1 MEKIK
6 ILVVDDESRM
16 RKLVRDFLVREDYE
30 VLEAGDGEAALD
42 IFYQEKNIALII
54 LDVMMPKLDG
64 YEACRKIREVSNAP
78 ILFLTAKSMEQD
90 KEQGF
95 LSGGDDYLAKPFS
108 YNELLSRVKALLRR
122 YFVYKGKE
130 ESKEDKIIV
139 HDLYIDTTKNY
150 VTKNGEI
157 VNLTE
162 MEYQILLL
170 LAKHPKKIYSNQEL
184 YETIWESPYMYSANN
199 TIMVHVR
206 NLRKKLSVDTQKP
219 SYIKTVWG
227 KGYRFD

>member
-1 MEKIK
+1 MERK
-6 ILVVDDESRM
+6 ILVVDDNIEI
-16 RKLVRDFLVREDYE
+16 REVIR
-30 VLEAGDGEAALD
+30 VLLENEGFTVEEAEDGETA
-42 IFYQEKNIALII
+42 IAKAIDMDLII

-122 YFVYKGKE
+122 YFVYKGKKE
-130 ESKEDKIIV
+130 EAKEDKIIV
-139 HDLYIDTTKNY
+139 HDLCIDTTKNY
-150 VTKNGEI
+150 VTKNEEI

-206 NLRKKLSVDTQKP
+206 NLRKKLSVDTQNP

>member
-1 MEKIK
+1 MERK
-6 ILVVDDESRM
+6 ILVVDDNVEI
-16 RKLVRDFLVREDYE
+16 REVIR
-30 VLEAGDGEAALD
+30 VLLENEGFIVEEAEDGETA
-42 IFYQEKNIALII
+42 IAKAIDMDLII

-130 ESKEDKIIV
+130 ES
-139 HDLYIDTTKNY
+139 N
-150 VTKNGEI
+150 
-157 VNLTE
+157 VNF
-162 MEYQILLL
+162 
-170 LAKHPKKIYSNQEL
+170 K
-184 YETIWESPYMYSANN
+184 
-199 TIMVHVR
+199 
-206 NLRKKLSVDTQKP
+206 
-219 SYIKTVWG
+219 
-227 KGYRFD
+227 

>member
-1 MEKIK
+1 MERK
-6 ILVVDDESRM
+6 ILVVDDNVEI
-16 RKLVRDFLVREDYE
+16 REVIR
-30 VLEAGDGEAALD
+30 VLLENEGFIVEEAEDGETA
-42 IFYQEKNIALII
+42 IAKAIDMDLII

-219 SYIKTVWG
+219 SYIKTVRG

>member
-1 MEKIK
+1 MERK
-6 ILVVDDESRM
+6 ILVVDDNIEI
-16 RKLVRDFLVREDYE
+16 REVIR
-30 VLEAGDGEAALD
+30 VLLENEGFTVEEAEDGETA
-42 IFYQEKNIALII
+42 IAKAIDMDLII

-122 YFVYKGKE
+122 YFVYKGKKE
-130 ESKEDKIIV
+130 EAKEDKIIV
-139 HDLYIDTTKNY
+139 HDLCIDTTKNY
-150 VTKNGEI
+150 VTKNEEI

-206 NLRKKLSVDTQKP
+206 NLRKKLSVDTQNS

>member
-1 MEKIK
+1 MKNK
-6 ILVVDDESRM
+6 ILVVDDNAEI
-16 RKLVRDFLVREDYE
+16 REVIR
-30 VLEAGDGEAALD
+30 VLLENEGFIVEEAEDGETAITKAID
-42 IFYQEKNIALII
+42 MDLII

-64 YEACRKIREVSNAP
+64 YEACRKIREANNAP

-90 KEQGF
+90 KEEGF

-108 YNELLSRVKALLRR
+108 YSELLSRVKALLRR
-122 YFVYKGKE
+122 YFIYKGK
-130 ESKEDKIIV
+130 KEDVKDDKIVI
-139 HDLYIDTTKNY
+139 HDLCVDTTRNY
-150 VTKNGEI
+150 VTKNGEA

-170 LAKHPKKIYSNQEL
+170 LVKNPEKIYSNQEL
-184 YETIWESPYMYSANN
+184 YETIWESPYLYSANN

-206 NLRKKLSVDTQKP
+206 NLRKKLCVDTQNP

>member
-1 MEKIK
+1 MERK
-6 ILVVDDESRM
+6 ILVVDDNVEI
-16 RKLVRDFLVREDYE
+16 REVIR
-30 VLEAGDGEAALD
+30 VLLENEGFIVEEAEDGETA
-42 IFYQEKNIALII
+42 IAKAIDMDLII